1 MAEELALD
9 HMTTGAGND
18 IERATDLARKMVTA
32 WGMSDKLG
40 PLSFGKKEEQIF
52 LGRELSQHKDYSE
65 KTAEDID
72 SEIRSIVTGAYE
84 NAKKVVKANFD
95 KLELLAEALLER
107 ETLDAAEIYETLGME
122 APKHEKPDEEK
133 DET

>member
-1 MAEELALD
+1 M
-9 HMTTGAGND
+9 
-18 IERATDLARKMVTA
+18 
-32 WGMSDKLG
+32 
-40 PLSFGKKEEQIF
+40 
-52 LGRELSQHKDYSE
+52 SQHKDYRE

-84 NAKKVVKANFD
+84 NAKKLVKANFD

-107 ETLDAAEIYETLGME
+107 ETLDAGEIYETLGME
-122 APKHEKPDEEK
+122 APKHEKPAEEK